1 MRVVPDIIETV
12 EGRNVTVMCN
22 VTANP
27 KPDRIIWKRSDGIL
41 FSARTIVNEGNLT
54 ILNIT
59 TKDNGSYV
67 CTATNPW
74 GTKSSSVLLRVY
86 SALKFV
92 IKPPSNV
99 TVMAYKAV
107 ILRCSASSDL
117 MPTILWT
124 YNETFSLPSGAAVD
138 SLNAL
143 MILSANISHSG
154 TYTCNA
160 TNAFSSIQTSVT
172 VHVKYPETCSKLKAN
187 ISDVS
192 GDYLIDPDGDLGE
205 DPFPVYCNMT
215 DKGGVGVTVV
225 SHNSENR
232 TQVIGYNGHG
242 EYSLDVHYRSANI
255 SQLKALTEAS
265 GNCQQFIKYEC
276 FHARLIEDG
285 FSWWVSRD
293 GQNMAYWGGANFKTG
308 GCACGLTGS
317 CADDKSL
324 KCNCDKNDEKWREDS
339 GFLTIKSHLPVKQLR
354 FGDTG
359 DADLNEEGYHTL
371 GKLECYGMT

>member
-1 MRVVPDIIETV
+1 MRVPDIIETV

-41 FSARTIVNEGNLT
+41 SSARTIVSEGNLT

-67 CTATNPW
+67 CTATNPR

-86 SALKFV
+86 SALKVV
-92 IKPPSNV
+92 IKPPPNV
-99 TVMAYKAV
+99 TVIAYEAV
-107 ILRCSASSDL
+107 ILRCFASSDL
-117 MPTILWT
+117 KPTILWMH
-124 YNETFSLPSGAAVD
+124 NETFSLPSGAVVD

-160 TNAFSSIQTSVT
+160 TDAFSSIQTSVT
-172 VHVKYPETCSKLKAN
+172 VHVKYSETCTKVKAS
-187 ISDVS
+187 ISNVS
-192 GDYLIDPDGDLGE
+192 GDYLIDPDGVLGE

-215 DKGGVGVTVV
+215 DKGGVGVTIVG
-225 SHNSENR
+225 HDMENR
-232 TQVIGYNGHG
+232 TQVIGYEKRG
-242 EYSLDVHYRSANI
+242 EYFVDVHYRSASI
-255 SQLKALTEAS
+255 SQLKAPTEAS

-308 GCACGLTGS
+308 GCACGLTRS
-317 CADDKSL
+317 CANGQSL
-324 KCNCDKNDEKWREDS
+324 KCNCDKNDKKWREDG
-339 GFLTIKSHLPVKQLR
+339 GFLTNKSHLPVKQLR

-359 DADLNEEGYHTL
+359 DAYLKEEGYHTL

>member
-41 FSARTIVNEGNLT
+41 FRARTIVNEGNLT

-67 CTATNPW
+67 CTATNPR

-99 TVMAYKAV
+99 TLMAYEAV

-117 MPTILWT
+117 KPTILWT

-160 TNAFSSIQTSVT
+160 TDAFSSIQTSVT
-172 VHVKYPETCSKLKAN
+172 VHVKYSETCTKVKAS
-187 ISDVS
+187 ISNVS
-192 GDYLIDPDGDLGE
+192 GDYLIDPDGVLGE

-215 DKGGVGVTVV
+215 GKGGVGVTVV
-225 SHNSENR
+225 GHDSENR
-232 TQVIGYNGHG
+232 TQVIGYEKCG
-242 EYSLDVHYRSANI
+242 EYFVDIHYRSASI

-265 GNCQQFIKYEC
+265 DNCQQFIKYEC
-276 FHARLIEDG
+276 FHASLMKDG
-285 FSWWVSRD
+285 SSWWVSRD
-293 GQNMAYWGGANFKTG
+293 GQNMTYWGGANFKTG
-308 GCACGLTGS
+308 GCACGLTRS
-317 CADDKSL
+317 CTNGQSL
-324 KCNCDKNDEKWREDS
+324 KCNCDKNDKKWREDG
-339 GFLTIKSHLPVKQLR
+339 GFLTNKSHLPVKQLR

-359 DADLNEEGYHTL
+359 DADRNEEGYHTL
-371 GKLECYGMT
+371 GKLECYGLT